1 MHKIKPIP
9 FTLIELLVVIA
20 IIAILAAMLLPAL
33 NTARERSKAI
43 ACANNMKSLGNVSL
57 MYIGDYNDILPDV
70 WNGSKSWIEVF
81 KAAGSVDWKNDGR
94 WLYCPS
100 FAPPSTLDA
109 KGIPTSSSM
118 VYGRE
123 YITPVRFSSI
133 SNPSSCATYADDV
146 GVDGQGNPTNQ
157 WYYFY
162 RETDTHKVHLRHFS
176 CANLW
181 FVDGHVSALARGE
194 MMQPGYLATNGWKN
208 FYP

>member
-1 MHKIKPIP
+1 MRKIKPLP

-33 NTARERSKAI
+33 NTARERGKAI
-43 ACANNMKSLGNVSL
+43 LCANNLKSLGNVSI
-57 MYIGDYNDILPDV
+57 MYITDYNDILPDV
-70 WNGSKSWIEVF
+70 WDGSKSWIERF
-81 KAAGSVDWKNDGR
+81 KAAGTVDWKNDAK

-100 FAPPSTLDA
+100 FMPAEKIGADGL
-109 KGIPTSSSM
+109 PTSTSI

-123 YITPVRFSSI
+123 FVTPVRFSSI

-146 GVDGQGNPTNQ
+146 SVDGQGNPTSQ

-162 RETDTHKVHLRHFS
+162 RSPDTHKVHLRHFS

-181 FVDGHVSALARGE
+181 FADGHVSALARGE
-194 MMQPGYLATNGWKN
+194 MMQPGYLDQYGWKN